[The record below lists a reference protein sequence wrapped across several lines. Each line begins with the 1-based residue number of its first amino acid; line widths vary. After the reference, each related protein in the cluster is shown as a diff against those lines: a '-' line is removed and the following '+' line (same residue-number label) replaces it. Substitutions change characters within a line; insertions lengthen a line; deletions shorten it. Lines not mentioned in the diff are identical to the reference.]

1 MLLDDAHLRAWCF
14 TASDDDELNVFEDAH
29 FNPRASE
36 RARIRWEEQMNS
48 KTLRSEAIR
57 SQRIGLSA
65 LPLIAAL
72 ALSACSTPK
81 GTITYYLPR
90 AETALKVTQTLAC
103 NGAGDRLTQVV
114 NVAATTA
121 YSSDPAASAV
131 IIEPRKI
138 DGWLA
143 NADIAFA
150 FTDDG
155 RLSGVNVTTVGQGG
169 EVLKD
174 AVAVAKTIAAVAGA
188 PAESAF
194 DAKAACK
201 TISGYAAK
209 QAATPAKA
217 DAAKDKAKAK
227 AKEKADDGGD
237 AAPASGATVTLGY
250 TAAFKYKRTLSKG
263 SADLVTIDGPSTLK
277 IPVDAVDATL
287 FSELAR
293 DIPGIGFSAQVSAA
307 NRRAV
312 PRWDNGDAVINIVLG
327 TAADTTIEVLGLA
340 GDMSKKDFGAVW
352 QQTIAVPLTGDDD
365 RISVPIPKAATFG
378 TRKFTL
384 ALTDY
389 GSISR
394 LQYSATGGVS
404 DAAGAFNTIAGAIS
418 DAKKSPTTAQQAAE
432 VQAQADLIYQQQRKA
447 TCLAKP
453 ETCPG
458 K

>member
-1 MLLDDAHLRAWCF
+1 MNSEELRTEAIWG
-14 TASDDDELNVFEDAH
+14 
-29 FNPRASE
+29 RY
-36 RARIRWEEQMNS
+36 RIR
-48 KTLRSEAIR
+48 
-57 SQRIGLSA
+57 LS
-65 LPLIAAL
+65 LPLVAAL

-90 AETALKVTQTLAC
+90 AESVLKVTQTLAC

-114 NVAATTA
+114 NVAATTT

-174 AVAVAKTIAAVAGA
+174 AVAVAKTIATVAGVPSKA
-188 PAESAF
+188 AF
-194 DAKAACK
+194 DANAACK
-201 TISGYAAK
+201 IISGYAVK
-209 QAATPAKA
+209 QAATPTKA
-217 DAAKDKAKAK
+217 DAAKDKAKVID
-227 AKEKADDGGD
+227 KADGGGE
-237 AAPASGATVTLGY
+237 AAAASAATVTLNY
-250 TAAFKYKRTLSKG
+250 TTAFKYRRTPSK
-263 SADLVTIDGPSTLK
+263 SDADLVEIDGASTLK

-287 FSELAR
+287 FSELAK
-293 DIPGIGFSAQVSAA
+293 DIPGLGFSAKVSAA

-312 PRWDNGDAVINIVLG
+312 PRWDGGDADVNIVLG

-340 GDMSKKDFGAVW
+340 GDMSKLDFGAVW
-352 QQTIAVPLTGDDD
+352 QQTMPIPLTSADD

-389 GSISR
+389 GSISK
-394 LQYSATGGVS
+394 LQYTATGGVT
-404 DAAGAFNTIAGAIS
+404 DAAGAFNTIAGAIADS
-418 DAKKSPTTAQQAAE
+418 KKGPTTAQQAAE